1 MIKYLQINKLLL
13 AFLITFINVSSV
25 TTLYA
30 QYPEGTIH
38 GIFSVSDS
46 TYVIFSQGNLQY
58 IGSASTPYWKFADN
72 QWEYF
77 GTNTGQG
84 SSDQNKDRDLF
95 GWGTSG
101 YNHGATCYQPW
112 STSTTDS
119 HYYAYGSSNYNLF
132 NGTGQADWGYNAISN
147 GGNLENSDWRTLT
160 RGEWKYVFNTRSTP
174 SGILY
179 AKATVNNVNGV
190 ILLPDDWNDSYYSL
204 RSSNLPGSSY
214 TQNTITSLQWNT
226 LEQHGAVFLPAAGC
240 RDGISVIN
248 VGASGY
254 YWSASY
260 GSSSGA
266 YGVCCNGS
274 KLETN
279 GYYRSRGFSVRLVRP
294 AQTASFSINA
304 TPNPAEG
311 GAVSGAGI
319 YSGGAVCTLTA
330 MPSAGYAFAFW
341 SEAGIVVSTNAS
353 YIFTVLRSRN
363 LVANFVSEEYIT
375 FADANV
381 KALCVANWD
390 ANGDGE
396 LSYVEAAG
404 VTNLGNVFKNNTS
417 IHSFNELQH
426 FVLLGSIGE
435 QAFYG
440 CTELTQITIPE
451 QVTIVGGKAFWNCPA
466 LQTVT
471 FNAVNCTSMQTTYNS
486 NTTYSVFSSDVSG
499 GASALTRV
507 VIGSNVQRI
516 PDYAF
521 KGSVDIYQR
530 LVIPA
535 SVAEIGKHAF
545 DGCNSLVQMV
555 IQGNGLLTIGEYA
568 FNGCSAL
575 RSALNLPNS
584 VTSIGQYAFYGCE
597 NLPSVTIGTG
607 VETVGGFAFWNCPN
621 LATVHF
627 NATNC
632 ATMYSVFNSGT
643 DGSGATPITTLSIG
657 NTVTRIPDYAFNDS
671 PGITHAITIPNATT
685 YIGQYAFHSIQS
697 AELTIGTGVT
707 EIGGYAFWNCP
718 NLATVHFNATN
729 CTTMETRYKIYQDH
743 YGYWSVFN
751 SGSGTSS
758 YYDTTPIITL
768 TIGENVTNIPN
779 YSFYMSSNITGD
791 LILPDGLS
799 NIGKSAFGGCGGFT
813 GDLSI
818 PNSVVTLGEGAF
830 SGCSGFNG
838 ILTLPV
844 NDSFTII
851 NPYTFSG
858 CSSLT
863 GALAI
868 PANVTEV
875 SEYAFYN
882 CSSFTDALVLH
893 DAMTTIG
900 EYAFFGCSN
909 ISELTIGEDISTIIG
924 SAFGA
929 CPGLVTVHFNATNC
943 TSMDGIFT
951 HNVSNIPSVTAI
963 GTLTIGENVTNIPDN
978 AFLNCSAITG
988 DLVLPNGLSNIGQYA
1003 FDGCSGFTGDLII
1016 PNLVTTLGQYAFRNC
1031 SGFTGDLVIPNSV
1044 TTLGQYAFR
1053 GCSGFDGSL
1062 VIGSGV
1068 QTINNATFENCSGF
1082 QGSLIVGRQVNSI
1095 GSNAFK
1101 NCNGFSVLISE
1112 NPTPPTASSNS
1123 FQSMN
1128 FSIPAYVPYAMIP
1141 DYQSAAGWS
1150 QFTNYVE
1157 QCVFDQ
1163 LDNDLWSDETNWYAF
1178 ELSGPNDVV
1187 CVNSNCHLDMD
1198 AEVLHIYVLNLN
1210 DVLTVNSGNTLN
1222 TNYGIGI
1229 LQPSQLVLQ
1238 EGSQLINNLPGLHGT
1253 MQRQIPGYGS
1263 GNGGWFTVSAPIY
1276 RGASVSPLTTGSYDL
1291 YAYDEP
1297 TAMWLNQRDEATA
1310 LESFIPGHGYLYA
1323 HQDGFAM
1330 QLAGQL
1336 NPSNADISVPVT
1348 CQHGLLP
1355 GFNLLGNPY
1364 TNNININ
1371 SVKFNNTPITS
1382 YYKAVGGS
1390 QLVAYTD
1397 ADNDAIQPIEGFFVQ
1412 VPADGTVYFNTPS
1425 REEQGSYIRLVLNK
1439 DEKMLDRAYLRM
1451 NDGATLNKA
1460 FVEGHPSL
1468 LYLSVDGQPYAVA
1481 PQGRQAYNL
1490 CFVPVEEGSFV
1501 IECNLLH
1508 TECDYLH
1515 LIDTFTGEEV
1525 DLLATPSYSFK
1536 ASAHD
1541 SQNRF
1546 ALVLS
1551 ADALPVEATANH
1563 RNRDAVPVLPSHG
1576 SNTSQYGYSS
1586 NAVVI
1591 NATANPAEGGTVTG
1605 AGTYANGST
1614 VTLTATANEGYTFV
1628 NWTENGNV
1636 VSTNATYTFVV
1647 NEGRTLVANFN
1658 QNSSEITH
1666 TTALTNG
1673 WNWWSTYIE
1682 LNGNDGL
1689 AQLENSLGSHGM
1701 MIKSRENGFV
1711 EPYNVNGTISWYGI
1725 LTSICNEQMY
1735 MIRTDAACQATV
1747 TGQAASPANH
1757 SVTLNPGW
1765 NWIGFMGQQPVSV
1778 GAAMSGVTPE
1788 GNDVVKGRNSY
1799 ATYYAGDGN
1808 WYGTL
1813 NTLEPGQGYMYQSNS
1828 NAAQTLTYNTGRA
1841 GDTGVNLTP
1850 EHNVFRPAADNH
1862 AHNMTVT
1869 AVVEA
1874 DGAELRSGLYELAAF
1889 VGDDCRGSV
1898 KLIHVEALDR
1908 YVAFLTVFGE
1918 PDEPLAFRLTDGTA
1932 TALAAETMAFS
1943 IDGTRGSLTNPC
1955 VLRFGSLS
1963 VEDMSLPQVSVYPNP
1978 SDGVFCVEGRD
1989 IERVEAYNTLG
2000 QLVLRQET
2008 HADRLKVDLS
2018 SRAHGV
2024 YTLRVVTTQGVSLHT
2039 VITK

>member
-1 MIKYLQINKLLL
+1 MIKYLQNKLLL

-25 TTLYA
+25 TTLCA

-38 GIFSVSDS
+38 GLFSVSDS
-46 TYVIFSQGNLQY
+46 TYVFFSQGNLQY

-72 QWEYF
+72 QWDYL
-77 GTNTGQG
+77 GINTGQN
-84 SSDQNKDRDLF
+84 SIDQNKDRDLF

-112 STSTTDS
+112 STSGNSGD
-119 HYYAYGSSNYNLF
+119 YYAYGSYTYNLYDQ
-132 NGTGQADWGYNAISN
+132 TGQADWGYNAIIN
-147 GGNLENSDWRTLT
+147 GGNLENSGWRTLKKD
-160 RGEWKYVFNTRSTP
+160 EWQYVLNSRSTQ
-174 SGILY
+174 SGIRY
-179 AKATVNNVNGV
+179 AMAKVNNVNGV
-190 ILLPDDWNDSYYSL
+190 VLLPDDWSTEYYTLNSTNSSGASYST
-204 RSSNLPGSSY
+204 NV
-214 TQNTITSLQWNT
+214 IMAWQWRA
-226 LEQHGAVFLPAAGC
+226 LDQHGAVFLPDAGY
-240 RDGISVIN
+240 RDGTSVYN
-248 VGASGY
+248 VGSNGA

-260 GSSSGA
+260 YNGDDA
-266 YGVCCNGS
+266 YFVYFYGG
-274 KLETN
+274 KLLASYSN
-279 GYYRSRGFSVRLVRP
+279 YRKYGLSVRLVRP
-294 AQTASFSINA
+294 AQNCSFGINA
-304 TPNPAEG
+304 TPSPAEG
-311 GAVSGAGI
+311 GAVSGVGA
-319 YSGGAVCTLTA
+319 YSAGAVCTLTA

-353 YIFTVLRSRN
+353 YTFTVLRSRN

-451 QVTIVGGKAFWNCPA
+451 QVTIVGSKAFWNCPA

-486 NTTYSVFSSDVSG
+486 NTNYSVFSSDASG

-507 VIGSNVQRI
+507 VIGGSVQRI

-535 SVAEIGKHAF
+535 SVIEIGNHAF
-545 DGCNSLVQMV
+545 EGCNSLVQMV
-555 IQGNGLLTIGEYA
+555 IQGNGLLAIGEYA

-597 NLPSVTIGTG
+597 DLPSVTIGTG
-607 VETVGGFAFWNCPN
+607 METV
-621 LATVHF
+621 
-627 NATNC
+627 
-632 ATMYSVFNSGT
+632 
-643 DGSGATPITTLSIG
+643 
-657 NTVTRIPDYAFNDS
+657 
-671 PGITHAITIPNATT
+671 
-685 YIGQYAFHSIQS
+685 
-697 AELTIGTGVT
+697 
-707 EIGGYAFWNCP
+707 GGYAFWNCP
-718 NLATVHFNATN
+718 A
-729 CTTMETRYKIYQDH
+729 
-743 YGYWSVFN
+743 
-751 SGSGTSS
+751 
-758 YYDTTPIITL
+758 L
-768 TIGENVTNIPN
+768 T
-779 YSFYMSSNITGD
+779 
-791 LILPDGLS
+791 
-799 NIGKSAFGGCGGFT
+799 
-813 GDLSI
+813 
-818 PNSVVTLGEGAF
+818 
-830 SGCSGFNG
+830 
-838 ILTLPV
+838 
-844 NDSFTII
+844 
-851 NPYTFSG
+851 
-858 CSSLT
+858 
-863 GALAI
+863 
-868 PANVTEV
+868 
-875 SEYAFYN
+875 
-882 CSSFTDALVLH
+882 
-893 DAMTTIG
+893 
-900 EYAFFGCSN
+900 
-909 ISELTIGEDISTIIG
+909 
-924 SAFGA
+924 
-929 CPGLVTVHFNATNC
+929 TVHFNATNC
-943 TSMDGIFT
+943 TSMVT
-951 HNVSNIPSVTAI
+951 NLQYSVFNSGTTNGGATPI
-963 GTLTIGENVTNIPDN
+963 VTLTIAANVTNIPDY
-978 AFLNCSAITG
+978 AFRNGTNMSNNLNIPNSVTNIGQYAFAGCTG
-988 DLVLPNGLSNIGQYA
+988 QGRTLLLGNNVATIGQYA
-1003 FDGCSGFTGDLII
+1003 FDGCSGFI
-1016 PNLVTTLGQYAFRNC
+1016 
-1031 SGFTGDLVIPNSV
+1031 GDLVIPNSV
-1044 TTLGQYAFR
+1044 ESIGQYAFNNCSGFNGNLSLPVNDSLAIMNQYTFNGCSGLTGTLTIPANVTEVAHSAFRGCSGFIGVLVLHDAMTTIGQYAFDGCSSFSGNLVIPNAVTILGQYAFR

-1123 FQSMN
+1123 FQSMD

-1178 ELSGPNDVV
+1178 ELPGPNDVV

-1253 MQRQIPGYGS
+1253 MRRQIPGYGS

-1628 NWTENGNV
+1628 NWTENDNV

-1658 QNSSEITH
+1658 QNSSEINH

-1711 EPYNVNGTISWYGI
+1711 EPYNVNGTISWYGN

-1735 MIRTDAACQATV
+1735 MIRTDAACQAAV

-1788 GNDVVKGRNSY
+1788 GDDVLKGRNSY

-1841 GDTGVNLTP
+1841 GDTGANLTP

-2008 HADRLKVDLS
+2008 HADRLKVDLTS
-2018 SRAHGV
+2018 QAHGV
-2024 YTLRVVTTQGVSLHT
+2024 YTLRVVTTQGVSIHT